1 MVIKNGKKFAKR
13 VGRAVVST
21 AKDASGTGLKGT
33 FKRRR
38 LNLKPSTR
46 KRLEAAKV
54 RFRSG
59 QGVAR
64 RVNNRI
70 TAAYS

>member
-1 MVIKNGKKFAKR
+1 MVHKNGKKFARK
-13 VGRAVVST
+13 VSRAVVST

-33 FKRRR
+33 FKRNR

-46 KRLEAAKV
+46 RRLGAAKA
-54 RFRSG
+54 RFQKG
-59 QGVAR
+59 QAVA
-64 RVNNRI
+64 VKINDRI